1 MAITEQPSVP
11 RILVAGCGSLGGE
24 IARRLSA
31 NAQVF
36 GLRRHADRV
45 PAGVCPIAADLLQPQ
60 QLQTQVPADLDA
72 IVYCLTPSQYDDQGY
87 ADAYVHGLQNLL
99 AALSGTPPKRLVFI
113 SSTSVYPQ
121 DDDSWVTEDS
131 PTNPSRATGQRILE
145 GEQVARDS
153 GIPATVIRYS
163 GIYGPSRQR
172 FLSEVLAGRMNPS
185 SPAPY
190 SNRIHEDDAAAA
202 AVHLLEQS
210 LAGGDIEDTY
220 IVSDCEPVR
229 LDEVVAWV
237 REQVPCAEAVAD
249 ARTGG
254 RAGSKRCSNQRLL
267 ASGYQFRYPDFRAG
281 YGEMI
286 ARIRASGQL
295 R

>member
-1 MAITEQPSVP
+1 MAIKEHPSRP

-24 IARRLSA
+24 IARRLCA
-31 NAQVF
+31 NAEVF
-36 GLRRHADRV
+36 GLRRNISRV
-45 PAGVCPIAADLLQPQ
+45 PEGVHPVAADLMQPQ
-60 QLQTQVPADLDA
+60 QLQERVPADLDA

-99 AALSGTPPKRLVFI
+99 AALSGRAPRRLVFI

-131 PTNPSRATGQRILE
+131 PCNPSRATGQRILE
-145 GEQVARDS
+145 GEQLARQS
-153 GIPATVIRYS
+153 GIPSTVIRYS
-163 GIYGPSRQR
+163 GIYGPSRRR
-172 FLSEVLAGRMNPS
+172 FLSEVLEGRMNPS
-185 SPAPY
+185 QPAPY
-190 SNRIHEDDAAAA
+190 SNRIHEDDAAG
-202 AVHLLEQS
+202 AVVYLLERALS
-210 LAGGDIEDTY
+210 GAGIEDTY

-237 REQVPCAEAVAD
+237 RTQISCAEPVAD

-267 ASGYQFRYPDFRAG
+267 ASGFQFRYPDYRAG

-286 ARIRASGQL
+286 ARERANNQ
-295 R
+295 RP